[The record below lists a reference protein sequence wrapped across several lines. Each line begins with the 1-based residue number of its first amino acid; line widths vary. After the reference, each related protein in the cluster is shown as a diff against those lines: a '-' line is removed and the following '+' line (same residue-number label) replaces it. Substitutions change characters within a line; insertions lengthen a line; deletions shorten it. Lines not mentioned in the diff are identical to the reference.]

1 MTVDRRKIAESAQN
15 YAARNQFEQAIAEY
29 QKLVAADPH
38 DVRALLRIGDL
49 QVRMN
54 DAARAIETYQ
64 HVGALYE
71 QQGLHQK
78 AIAVYKQILQIDPDQ
93 LALYGR
99 VADLH
104 IKLGLSADAMQALEL
119 LAQRHVR
126 GNDLEGLASTYRQIL
141 LLDTQNL
148 ATRIRYGELLSK
160 LGRGEEAASEFEVA
174 CNLLDSAGRVDEWA
188 RVAERLVFHRPTN
201 VTVLRRLA
209 SFYLERNDARRAL
222 PKIQA
227 CYKVNPKD
235 VATLDL
241 LATAFKGLGQLPK
254 TISVLKEI
262 ARIHQTEGR
271 HRERAEVYQRVL
283 ELNPTDS
290 EAREAL
296 RGQSMSGSKRP
307 PSVPPAAPATASSA
321 PSLAHSAAPSAT
333 ASAIPSALASSG
345 LAAALATTS
354 ARPAVAVPVPVD
366 TVSAVDVVE
375 VHDDAIEEV
384 SDEVEAEP
392 EAAPQE
398 VVFNLSQRPSKPSTS
413 NAGAAPEIPAAPR
426 APMVPDEPE
435 ATTRHAPV
443 SAPPATRAA
452 FVPRAPEPAPTG
464 PHSAAGEAARLLA
477 EAEIF
482 MKYGLRSK
490 AMAHITRAAELE
502 PSSVDILV
510 RVRDFYAAMNDA
522 SSVLRCSLRVAE
534 LLEPSDPDA
543 ALAEASRALDID
555 SENPTARALY
565 ERLGGQYVSSET
577 SRDEGSLI
585 DEGDVMMAENSAVEV
600 LPLPAGPADYFAPGY
615 DDAQYAL
622 PSYADA
628 GDATEIGVS
637 PLNAYHT
644 DEQLAHPYTYDNHGI
659 PVVIETD
666 HTVRGPSLRPGRRE
680 IEEGLDEAEFFVTQ
694 GLYDDA
700 RTSLQ
705 ELLATYPNHPL
716 VLERLEEVEQLAAMQ
731 GGGYD
736 TGDPSY
742 ALADKIAEE
751 VENLNPLDGPPTG
764 QIDVETVL
772 AQFRQGVGR
781 TVSIEDCDTHYDLGI
796 AYKEMALLDDAIAE
810 FKIATMNPA
819 RQCIGETMIGICY
832 MEKGDVAQALEHF
845 KQGLQAQQRSERE
858 ELGLY
863 FEMGNAYESV
873 GDLSE
878 ALYYFQK
885 VDKRDPS
892 FRNVRQR
899 VARLHG
905 AMHGVSDG
913 GRSPARDD
921 VDRSFDEY
929 LKD

>member
-1 MTVDRRKIAESAQN
+1 M
-15 YAARNQFEQAIAEY
+15 
-29 QKLVAADPH
+29 
-38 DVRALLRIGDL
+38 
-49 QVRMN
+49 
-54 DAARAIETYQ
+54 
-64 HVGALYE
+64 
-71 QQGLHQK
+71 
-78 AIAVYKQILQIDPDQ
+78 
-93 LALYGR
+93 
-99 VADLH
+99 
-104 IKLGLSADAMQALEL
+104 
-119 LAQRHVR
+119 
-126 GNDLEGLASTYRQIL
+126 
-141 LLDTQNL
+141 
-148 ATRIRYGELLSK
+148 
-160 LGRGEEAASEFEVA
+160 
-174 CNLLDSAGRVDEWA
+174 
-188 RVAERLVFHRPTN
+188 
-201 VTVLRRLA
+201 
-209 SFYLERNDARRAL
+209 
-222 PKIQA
+222 
-227 CYKVNPKD
+227 
-235 VATLDL
+235 
-241 LATAFKGLGQLPK
+241 
-254 TISVLKEI
+254 
-262 ARIHQTEGR
+262 
-271 HRERAEVYQRVL
+271 
-283 ELNPTDS
+283 
-290 EAREAL
+290 
-296 RGQSMSGSKRP
+296 
-307 PSVPPAAPATASSA
+307 
-321 PSLAHSAAPSAT
+321 
-333 ASAIPSALASSG
+333 
-345 LAAALATTS
+345 
-354 ARPAVAVPVPVD
+354 
-366 TVSAVDVVE
+366 
-375 VHDDAIEEV
+375 
-384 SDEVEAEP
+384 
-392 EAAPQE
+392 
-398 VVFNLSQRPSKPSTS
+398 
-413 NAGAAPEIPAAPR
+413 
-426 APMVPDEPE
+426 
-435 ATTRHAPV
+435 
-443 SAPPATRAA
+443 
-452 FVPRAPEPAPTG
+452 
-464 PHSAAGEAARLLA
+464 
-477 EAEIF
+477 
-482 MKYGLRSK
+482 
-490 AMAHITRAAELE
+490 
-502 PSSVDILV
+502 
-510 RVRDFYAAMNDA
+510 
-522 SSVLRCSLRVAE
+522 
-534 LLEPSDPDA
+534 
-543 ALAEASRALDID
+543 
-555 SENPTARALY
+555 
-565 ERLGGQYVSSET
+565 
-577 SRDEGSLI
+577 
-585 DEGDVMMAENSAVEV
+585 
-600 LPLPAGPADYFAPGY
+600 
-615 DDAQYAL
+615 
-622 PSYADA
+622 
-628 GDATEIGVS
+628 
-637 PLNAYHT
+637 
-644 DEQLAHPYTYDNHGI
+644 
-659 PVVIETD
+659 VIETD